1 MFVYF
6 VIVSLYTRYAY
17 QILSNAFSV
26 SIIIIILSGISI
38 LQQLRKINFK
48 ISLFDYLTLGSLNPQ
63 KYLETDHRYY
73 MRMISPNQR
82 IIVHLETFSI
92 ANYFFTSR

>member
-17 QILSNAFSV
+17 QILSNAFHSV
-26 SIIIIILSGISI
+26 SIIIILSSISI
-38 LQQLRKINFK
+38 LQQLGKINFK

-63 KYLETDHRYY
+63 KYLETDQGYY
-73 MRMISPNQR
+73 IC
-82 IIVHLETFSI
+82 E
-92 ANYFFTSR
+92 